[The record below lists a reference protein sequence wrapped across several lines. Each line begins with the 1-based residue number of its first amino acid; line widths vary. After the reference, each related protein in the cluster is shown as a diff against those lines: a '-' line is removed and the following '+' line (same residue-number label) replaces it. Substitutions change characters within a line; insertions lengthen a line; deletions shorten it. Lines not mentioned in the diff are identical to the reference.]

1 MKAIVNKQYG
11 SADVLKSET
20 IRKPIPKENEVLI
33 RIKASTVTSADCMM
47 RKGDTF
53 MSRLL
58 LGLFKPRK
66 KYQIPGLEF
75 SGIIESTGKKV
86 TRFKKGDEVYG
97 FRGFGSG
104 CYAEYKCMDEK
115 GSIALKPENFSF
127 AESAS
132 VVDGATTA
140 YFFLKEKADIQ
151 KGQNVLINGASG
163 SIGTFAVQLAKNFG
177 AKVTGVCSTDNLK
190 LVQSLGADKVIDYT
204 KEDFT
209 SSEETYD
216 IIFDTVA
223 KSTYVKCK
231 KILNYGGRYVVTV
244 WTFKRV
250 VLSILTKICKR
261 RKLIFAMSVSKNK
274 TLVLLK
280 SMIENGGLKTV
291 IDRQYPIS
299 EIVEAHRYVEN
310 GHKKGN
316 VVIHI

>member
-11 SADVLKSET
+11 SPDVLKSE
-20 IRKPIPKENEVLI
+20 IIEKPVPKENEVLI

-47 RKGDTF
+47 RKGNSI
-53 MSRLL
+53 MGRLL
-58 LGLFKPRK
+58 LGFFAPRK

-75 SGIIESTGKKV
+75 SGIIESTGIKV
-86 TRFKKGDEVYG
+86 NRFKKGDEVYG

-104 CYAEYKCMDEK
+104 CYAEYKCMSEK
-115 GSIALKPENFSF
+115 GSIALKPANFSF
-127 AESAS
+127 AESVS
-132 VVDGATTA
+132 IVDGATTA
-140 YFFLKEKADIQ
+140 YFFLKQKANIQ

-163 SIGTFAVQLAKNFG
+163 SIGTFAVQLAKSFG
-177 AKVTGVCSTDNLK
+177 TNVTGVCSTNNIK

-209 SSEETYD
+209 RNGETYD

-223 KSTYVKCK
+223 KSTFDRCK
-231 KILNYGGRYVVTV
+231 KILNHGGKYIVTV

-250 VLSILTKICKR
+250 VLSILTKLCKR
-261 RKLIFAMSVSKNK
+261 RKLIFALSINKRK

-280 SMIENGGLKTV
+280 SMIENGKLKTV
-291 IDRQYPIS
+291 IDRQYS
-299 EIVEAHRYVEN
+299 MDEVVEAHRYVEE